1 MKFSEQ
7 AEKFLSQGENRKRKP
22 FRFNTLRTYRTALTR
37 VLPLLGDLS
46 LEVID
51 NGVVKKV
58 GAKLAET
65 LSPKTVSSYVD
76 VIKQVM
82 SSAVD
87 DNGNQ
92 LFPRKWNSEFL
103 DLPTIENQ
111 KQPTI
116 SAQKLQ
122 NAISKAGASDKAL
135 YALLAGTG
143 LRIAEAL
150 ALMSGKDEG
159 IGNAWVREQ
168 SKIIVR
174 CQRKGGTYD
183 EITVM
188 PTKTK
193 AGIREVDL
201 SPELNDYLKSI
212 FQDAYTHMFPESVGT
227 YRSRLAQNGITEG
240 FHAFRRFRL
249 THLDS
254 ANVPQGLQRFW
265 TGHAAGD
272 VHESYVKSGE
282 KLQERK
288 EWAEKAGL
296 GFKLEAT

>member
-1 MKFSEQ
+1 
-7 AEKFLSQGENRKRKP
+7 
-22 FRFNTLRTYRTALTR
+22 
-37 VLPLLGDLS
+37 
-46 LEVID
+46 
-51 NGVVKKV
+51 
-58 GAKLAET
+58 
-65 LSPKTVSSYVD
+65 
-76 VIKQVM
+76 M

-122 NAISKAGASDKAL
+122 DAISKAGASDKAL

-193 AGIREVDL
+193 AGIREVEDRK
-201 SPELNDYLKSI
+201 STRLNSSHSQI
-212 FQDAYTHMFPESVGT
+212 
-227 YRSRLAQNGITEG
+227 
-240 FHAFRRFRL
+240 
-249 THLDS
+249 
-254 ANVPQGLQRFW
+254 
-265 TGHAAGD
+265 
-272 VHESYVKSGE
+272 SY
-282 KLQERK
+282 
-288 EWAEKAGL
+288 A
-296 GFKLEAT
+296 